1 MAKKAVHPNDW
12 IADVVNTVDGD
23 EVVDGITIPLASL
36 PEASVAEATVAT
48 GDMRKV
54 TLAFCEEMYQIYATT
69 NPWERPNRMEIQN
82 IPSTLPNGNE
92 RREYR
97 FIFETAGPGL
107 DVVAE

>member
-12 IADVVNTVDGD
+12 IATVVNTVDGD
-23 EVVDGITIPLASL
+23 EVVDGITIPLAAL
-36 PEASVAEATVAT
+36 PEASVEEGTVAT
-48 GDMRKV
+48 GDIRKV
-54 TLAFCEEMYQIYATT
+54 ALAFCEEMYQVYATT
-69 NPWERPNRMEIQN
+69 ATNDRPNRMTIEN
-82 IPSTLPNGNE
+82 VASTLVNGNE